1 MIIKKNL
8 FKKKTLFWAVCV
20 STAFLTACSSK
31 GAKNNQA
38 GIDYYNKGNYAEAV
52 NSYVQ
57 AIEQDKSKPEYYIN
71 LAMVYI
77 ELGEYENAFTQIG
90 FALQLDS
97 ENQAAYR
104 AKGIICIALN
114 DYANAILAFEQ
125 ALNLADSF
133 VGTIE
138 YDILDYRAIA
148 ELKSGNYKKAIE
160 TYTILINTEYK
171 KQNHYY
177 LRGCAYLV
185 NGNRTAA
192 LEDFKQVVKEKN
204 ASYDMYLNIY
214 TALSQYGYDEEAN
227 QFLSEALTSGKG
239 KKDDYFSKG
248 KIYYYMKD
256 YPNATTNLLSAK
268 DAGVSEALF
277 YLGKIYSATGDDTQ
291 AALMFQQYIESN
303 PTNGEVYN
311 QLGLIKLEQG
321 SYQEALNYFQT
332 GLSSGD
338 LSAKKSLSYNEA
350 ITYEYLLDFQT
361 AKEKFAA
368 YVAAYP
374 EDSAAVREYEF
385 LKTR

>member
-1 MIIKKNL
+1 MIIKKKL
-8 FKKKTLFWAVCV
+8 FGKKQLFFAVCI
-20 STAFLTACSSK
+20 STAFLSACSSK
-31 GAKNNQA
+31 SAKNNEA
-38 GIDYYNKGNYAEAV
+38 GIDYYNKKNYAEAV
-52 NSYVQ
+52 NSYAQ
-57 AIEQDKSKPEYYIN
+57 AIEQDKTKPEYYIN
-71 LAMVYI
+71 LAMAYI
-77 ELGEYENAFTQIG
+77 ELGEYENALTQIG

-114 DYANAILAFEQ
+114 DYQNAILAFEQ
-125 ALNLADSF
+125 ALNLADNF
-133 VGTIE
+133 VGTME

-160 TYTILINTEYK
+160 TYTILLNVKYEV
-171 KQNHYY
+171 QNHYY

-192 LEDFKQVVKEKN
+192 LEDFKQVVKDKN

-214 TALSQYGYDEEAN
+214 TALSQYGYEEEAT
-227 QFLSEALTSGKG
+227 QYLSEAITSGKG
-239 KKDDYFSKG
+239 KKDDYFAKG

-256 YPNATTNLLSAK
+256 YSNATTNLLSAK
-268 DAGVSEALF
+268 DANISEALL
-277 YLGKIYSATGDDTQ
+277 YLGKVYSATGDDTQ
-291 AALMFQQYIESN
+291 ASLMFQQYIEAN
-303 PTNGEVYN
+303 PTNGDVYN

-321 SYQEALNYFQT
+321 SYKEALTYFQT

-338 LSAKKSLSYNEA
+338 LNAKKSLSYNEA

-368 YVAAYP
+368 YIAAYP